1 MISVQVIVQD
11 NSRVILV
18 EVQSAVKNRTGLNK
32 VLAARWADE
41 LKDHFRSKNATP
53 NKLGGKRTNFWNG
66 VAADTGVAEVTED
79 GAVLT
84 VANQAFRLHLHG
96 GTVTPKKAKALTIPI
111 VPEAHGLF
119 ARTYETTYGRK
130 LFTISPKVPLLFER
144 SNQATQSLTG
154 QTDGRVRVRG
164 NRPGEMVSKPVRI
177 AARTPIRPVYYLADS
192 VTIER
197 DPEALPP
204 RERVEA
210 ALIEEATDFL
220 ERSMR
225 KGGLA

>member
-1 MISVQVIVQD
+1 MISVQVIVED
-11 NSRVILV
+11 SRRVILV
-18 EVQSAVKNRTGLNK
+18 EVKEAVVNRRDLNERLATRWRDELREHFKEKNRI
-32 VLAARWADE
+32 
-41 LKDHFRSKNATP
+41 P
-53 NKLGGKRTNFWNG
+53 NKLGGKKTDFWNG
-66 VAADTGVAEVTED
+66 IAADTGVAEVSEN

-84 VANQAFRLHLHG
+84 VANARFRLHLYG

-111 VPEAHGLF
+111 VPEAHGF
-119 ARTYETTYGRK
+119 SARLYEQKTGHK

-164 NRPGEMVSKPVRI
+164 NRPGEMVSKPVKI

-192 VTIER
+192 VTIEK
-197 DPEALPP
+197 DADALPP
-204 RERVEA
+204 REKVEA

-220 ERSMR
+220 ERSMK